1 MTSNEK
7 QLPPH
12 DHNAERALLGSIII
26 DPDCYFYV
34 SDIVKD
40 CDFYLAQ
47 TRAIYQ
53 AITSLSINAQPIDI
67 ISIQDK
73 LKAKS
78 KTPADDIIDYLF
90 GLLSVVP
97 TSINV
102 RQYARIVAEYATRRR
117 MIYAGEKIASLG
129 YDFKSEVRDSLGL
142 AEGIMF
148 DVRGN
153 DVKDVEAPRDYA
165 MNYLHH
171 LDRMQ
176 HHDGSLLGLP
186 SGFTDIDR
194 ILDGFQAPHQ
204 YLIAG
209 RPGMG
214 KSAFVG
220 NVVDHNIQR
229 GKRIAFFALEM
240 STRQMVDRLV
250 SHRTR
255 IPLSMIKKPWLL
267 NGETAKIQTAVAE
280 LSEQG
285 LYIDD
290 TPGLTPG
297 DIRAKCMR
305 LHAQYGLDMVVVD
318 HIHLLKPDRPMSR
331 TDLEVTENSKTL
343 AALAKQLN
351 TPVLTLAQ
359 LSRKLESRQDK
370 RPMLSDLRESGGL
383 EENAY
388 AVMFLYRDAY
398 YDKESAQQDSAEC
411 IIAKNRDGATGTA
424 DLYWHGQYTSFGSR
438 AWQSDTQRQEK
449 QLNL

>member
-1 MTSNEK
+1 MTSTEK
-7 QLPPH
+7 QLPPPH

-40 CDFYLAQ
+40 CDFYLVQ
-47 TRAIYQ
+47 TKAIYQ
-53 AITSLSINAQPIDI
+53 AISDLSINGQPIDV

-73 LKAKS
+73 LKARS
-78 KTPADDIIDYLF
+78 KTPPDDIIAYL
-90 GLLSVVP
+90 LELPLTVP
-97 TSINV
+97 TSINA
-102 RQYARIVAEYATRRR
+102 REYARIVAEYATRRR
-117 MIYAGEKIASLG
+117 MIYAGRSISSLG
-129 YDFKSEVRDSLGL
+129 YDLKSDVKESLGK

-153 DVKDVEAPRDYA
+153 DVKDVESPHDYA
-165 MNYLHH
+165 MDYLHR

-186 SGFTDIDR
+186 SGFIDIDR
-194 ILDGFQAPHQ
+194 ILDGFQAPYQ

-214 KSAFVG
+214 KSAFAG
-220 NVVDHNIQR
+220 NIVDHNIRQ
-229 GKRIAFFALEM
+229 GKRAAFFALEM
-240 STRQMVDRLV
+240 STRQMIDRIIAR
-250 SHRTR
+250 RTK

-267 NGETAKIQTAVAE
+267 NGETKRIQTAVAE

-285 LYIDD
+285 LFIDD

-305 LHAQYGLDMVVVD
+305 LHAQHGLDMIVVD
-318 HIHLLKPDRPMSR
+318 HIHLLNPDRHLAR
-331 TDLEVTENSKTL
+331 TDLEVTETSKSL

-351 TPVLTLAQ
+351 IPVITLAQ
-359 LSRKLESRQDK
+359 LSRRLESRQDK

-388 AVMFLYRDAY
+388 AVLFLYRDAY
-398 YDKESAQQDSAEC
+398 YDKESVNQSLAEC

-424 DLYWHGQYTSFGSR
+424 DLYWRGEYTSFDNLAS
-438 AWQSDTQRQEK
+438 EK
-449 QLNL
+449 LNL